1 MRKAKKK
8 VKAKTL
14 AHKRK
19 KYGPRLPKY
28 EHLVKL
34 PHKMLVL
41 YAFNT
46 VKLIPR
52 WEKDVLAV
60 NIAALVQSWLDGHG
74 DITLINEYVDI
85 YNKAEDL
92 NLYRV
97 SDIAIAFS
105 YICDTILD
113 DHAEESWLA
122 YDSAHN
128 ATSYVLKYVPRSHKC
143 RIRTKIAKNYRELR
157 DFDKILEQ
165 YLLGTA

>member
-1 MRKAKKK
+1 M
-8 VKAKTL
+8 
-14 AHKRK
+14 
-19 KYGPRLPKY
+19 RLP
-28 EHLVKL
+28 
-34 PHKMLVL
+34 
-41 YAFNT
+41 
-46 VKLIPR
+46 
-52 WEKDVLAV
+52 
-60 NIAALVQSWLDGHG
+60 ALVQSWLDGHG
-74 DITLINEYVDI
+74 DITLIHEYVDI